1 MALPFSFIYT
11 FQERAIMCVKTL
23 SCLRRLWGRFADR
36 LCDDWWI
43 EWILMLF
50 VLGTMVYNHL
60 N

>member
-1 MALPFSFIYT
+1 MS
-11 FQERAIMCVKTL
+11 VKTW
-23 SCLRRLWGRFADR
+23 SCLRSLWGRFADR

-50 VLGTMVYNHL
+50 ILGTMVYNHL